1 MFQDIQKFWLSI
13 SFASAGIGK
22 VKIQAEWQMA
32 IQMVAADNG
41 DLLATSHRSMI
52 IFWSLVV

>member
-1 MFQDIQKFWLSI
+1 MFQDIQEFWLSI
-13 SFASAGIGK
+13 SFASAGICK